1 MRLNTIMSV
10 STMSLRHQLA
20 LLWLVCVALCFSASA
35 SDQPQSLALVHV
47 NVIPMNRDG
56 VLEDQT
62 VVVRDGKITQVGP
75 SQKVRIPKG
84 TRRIEAGGEFLIP
97 GLTDA
102 HVHLLSP
109 TEFSLYLASGVT
121 TVFNLNGRPAHL
133 LWRKQVASGALLG
146 PTVFTAG
153 PTFDRPHTAEEAV
166 RMVDEQ
172 AALGYDA
179 VKIYNQVSKAEYPAL
194 IAEAKRKNMLLMGH
208 VARQPEF
215 ELTIQSG
222 QSIAHLEEFTYTYF
236 NPLHD
241 DNNSHIVYDE
251 SKIPDVVRE
260 TAKSGVYVIPTL
272 YTYRDIVEQ
281 ATNLEQF
288 LKNPELKYVAP
299 WTLVGLQ
306 PAANRYYAFPPKS
319 HAQLRTSLA
328 FQRKLVK
335 ALADA
340 GVPLLS
346 GTDATDIGP
355 VAGFGLHDELQE
367 LVHDG
372 LTPYQALQ
380 TATTNAARYF
390 KRANEFGTIEPG
402 KRADMVLL
410 DRNPLID
417 ISNTRRIDGVMV
429 RGRWLATD
437 DISKMLGS
445 VAGEYARQ
453 EKQVEQ
459 DLQADPKKA
468 QQYLAEHDPFDR
480 LAGAA
485 IFGLAST
492 QGVASVKQVLVKLR
506 QEDPNST
513 LASEESINNL
523 GYALIAQ
530 KKYAEAV
537 AFLQMNTEDFPK
549 SANACD
555 SYAEALFDSGDVA
568 HAVDTYKKALEI
580 DPKYGNAEFAQKFLA
595 EHSQAK

>member
-1 MRLNTIMSV
+1 MSPR
-10 STMSLRHQLA
+10 SETTLLFAMC
-20 LLWLVCVALCFSASA
+20 LWLCLSAPAANHDPGEAIALT
-35 SDQPQSLALVHV
+35 HV
-47 NVIPMNRDG
+47 NVIPMNREG
-56 VLEDQT
+56 VLQDQA
-62 VVVRDGKITQVGP
+62 VVVRDDKIVQVGP
-75 SQKVRIPKG
+75 SRKVAIPKG
-84 TRRIEAGGEFLIP
+84 ARRIDARGDFLIP

-109 TEFSLYLASGVT
+109 TEFKLYLANGVT

-133 LWRKQVASGALLG
+133 LWRREVADGKLLG

-153 PTFDRPHTAEEAV
+153 PTFDRPHTAEEAG

-172 AALGYDA
+172 AAMGYDA

-208 VARQPEF
+208 VAREPEF

-236 NPLHD
+236 NPQHD

-251 SKIPDVVRE
+251 GKIPAVAQE
-260 TAKSGVYVIPTL
+260 TAKSGIYVIPTL

-299 WTLVGLQ
+299 WTLAGLQ
-306 PAANRYYAFPPKS
+306 PSANRYYSFPAKS

-367 LVHDG
+367 LVNDG
-372 LTPYQALQ
+372 LTAYQALQ
-380 TATTNAARYF
+380 TATVNAARYF
-390 KRANEFGTIEPG
+390 RRGDELGTIEPG

-410 DRNPLID
+410 KGNPLND
-417 ISNTRRIDGVMV
+417 ISNTRRIAGVMV
-429 RGRWLATD
+429 RGHWLTSEEV
-437 DISKMLGS
+437 SKMLDS
-445 VAGEYARQ
+445 VPGEYADQ

-459 DLQADPKKA
+459 ELVTDPAKA
-468 QQYLAEHDPFDR
+468 QQFLTEHDPFDR

-485 IFGLAST
+485 IFDLAAT
-492 QGVASVKQVLVKLR
+492 RGVACVKTVLAKLR
-506 QEDPNST
+506 QADPKSA
-513 LASEESINNL
+513 LASEESVNNL
-523 GYALIAQ
+523 GYALIGQ
-530 KKYAEAV
+530 KKYADAA
-537 AFLQMNTEDFPK
+537 AFLKMNVDDFPK
-549 SANACD
+549 SANAYD
-555 SYAEALFDSGDVA
+555 SYAEALFDSGDTPR
-568 HAVDTYKKALEI
+568 AVEAYKKALEI
-580 DPKYGNAEFAQKFLA
+580 DPKYGNAGFAQKFVA
-595 EHSQAK
+595 EHSPAK